1 MGTVPTG
8 GLRWAAAD
16 TLVITQRALAHWARQ
31 PGRLAF
37 GLGFNILLVL
47 MFAFLFG
54 GAMKVPGG
62 GDYREFLMPGMFVMT
77 MLFGI
82 GETVTSV
89 TTDAERGVMDR
100 FRSMPMAGSAVVA
113 GRATADMLYSAL
125 TLLVMVACGLAIGW
139 RWHGGLGGAVTAFGL
154 LLLLRFAL
162 VWIGIYIGLIVRSQA
177 AMMAVQT
184 LEFPL
189 GFLSSAFVAPS
200 TMPGWLGAVAEW
212 NPLSST
218 ATAARALFGNPG
230 VTPDSWISAHAGL
243 MAVIWP
249 VLLVVVFFPLSV
261 VAFRR
266 LSR

>member
-1 MGTVPTG
+1 MT
-8 GLRWAAAD
+8 AAVTDSWVLAE
-16 TLVITQRALAHWARQ
+16 RALAHWARQ
-31 PGRLAF
+31 PGRLLF

-100 FRSMPMAGSAVVA
+100 FRSMPMSGAAVVG
-113 GRATADMLYSAL
+113 GRALADMLYSAL

-139 RWHGGLGGAVTAFGL
+139 RWHGGIASALAAFGL

-162 VWIGIYIGLIVRSQA
+162 VWIGIYLGLLFRSQEA
-177 AMMAVQT
+177 LMAVQT

-189 GFLSSAFVAPS
+189 GFLSSAFVAPA
-200 TMPGWLGAVAEW
+200 TMPAWLGAVAEW

-218 ATAARALFGNPG
+218 ATAIRGLFGNPG
-230 VTPDSWISAHAGL
+230 AAPDSWITAYAQP
-243 MAVIWP
+243 MAIVWP
-249 VLLVVVFFPLSV
+249 VVLIAIFFPLSV
-261 VAFRR
+261 IAYRR